1 MNSKY
6 SNLIQSKLFLEIE
19 KGLTK
24 VNKNK
29 TAYTIESKHKP
40 TIEEI
45 IEKDKRQI
53 KLKKKHAIQALN
65 EVLR

>member
-1 MNSKY
+1 MKLKEMNSKY

-24 VNKNK
+24 VNNNK

-45 IEKDKRQI
+45 IEKDKR
-53 KLKKKHAIQALN
+53 
-65 EVLR
+65 

>member
-29 TAYTIESKHKP
+29 TAYTIEPKHKQ

-45 IEKDKRQI
+45 IEKDKI
-53 KLKKKHAIQALN
+53 
-65 EVLR
+65 